1 MRQRSS
7 VQRLRGSS
15 GVTLVE
21 LLIVIAI
28 IGIVA
33 GIAIP
38 KIDLT
43 RFRVDSAMQSA
54 GMIMLGAQRL
64 AATRQFDVIV
74 GFDQASNTIRVHQ
87 DANDNGLID
96 QGEAVTRRDLGDLVV
111 FGRAGAPAY
120 TIGAAAVTFTQVRD
134 GLPAVTFHRNGSAS
148 EYGGFYLT
156 SRRAVLAGLAK
167 DSRLVEIE
175 RSTGRTSWYR
185 YNNGWV
191 RGF

>member
-1 MRQRSS
+1 MRQG
-7 VQRLRGSS
+7 VAVKRLSGSS

-21 LLIVIAI
+21 LLIVVTI

-43 RFRVDSAMQSA
+43 RYRVDGAMQSA
-54 GMIMLGAQRL
+54 GMTLLGAQRL

-74 GFDQASNTIRVHQ
+74 GFDQANNAIRVHQ
-87 DANDNGLID
+87 DANNNGVVD
-96 QGEAVTRRDLGDLVV
+96 GGEPVTQRALGDLVV
-111 FGRAGAPAY
+111 FGRAGAAAHAV
-120 TIGAAAVTFTQVRD
+120 GAAAVTFTQMRN
-134 GLPAVTFHRNGSAS
+134 GLPSVTFHRNGSAS
-148 EYGGFYLT
+148 EYGGIYLT
-156 SRRAVLAGLAK
+156 SRRAVLAGLAT
-167 DSRLVEIE
+167 DSRLLEVE

-185 YNNGWV
+185 YNNGWI

>member
-1 MRQRSS
+1 MRQRSAMK
-7 VQRLRGSS
+7 RLRGSS

-28 IGIVA
+28 IGILA

-64 AATRQFDVIV
+64 AATRQYDVIV
-74 GFDQASNTIRVHQ
+74 GFDEANNTIRIHQ
-87 DANDNGLID
+87 DANDNGVID
-96 QGEAVTRRDLGDLVV
+96 QGEHVTRRDLGDLVV
-111 FGRAGAPAY
+111 FGRAGAPAHPN
-120 TIGAAAVTFTQVRD
+120 GAAAVTFTQVRD
-134 GLPAVTFHRNGSAS
+134 GLLSVTFHRNGSAS

-156 SRRAVLAGLAK
+156 SRRAVLAGLSK
-167 DSRLVEIE
+167 DSRLLEIE
-175 RSTGRTSWYR
+175 RSTGRPSWYR